1 MTDTRAGELFGR
13 HHRDV
18 FRYLVRMT
26 GRRDVADDLAQ
37 EVFLRVVRALRN
49 GGPVGHERGWV
60 FSIARSVLVD
70 RHRSDE
76 RQVVVVHTTQEPAT
90 EGTQALAVG
99 LAQSLERLPSADREV
114 FLLREVAGLSYEE
127 IAGIC
132 ACTEDSVRC
141 RLHRT
146 RAALR
151 AMLLDTR

>member
-1 MTDTRAGELFGR
+1 
-13 HHRDV
+13 
-18 FRYLVRMT
+18 MT
-26 GRRDVADDLAQ
+26 GRRDIADDLTQ
-37 EVFLRVVRALRN
+37 EVFLRVVRALQN

-60 FSIARSVLVD
+60 FSIARNVLVD

-76 RQVVVVHTTQEPAT
+76 RQVVVVDTRQEPAT

-114 FLLREVAGLSYEE
+114 FLLREVGGLSYQE

-132 ACTEDSVRC
+132 SCSEDSVRC